1 MVTLEDIKKDEEIKI
16 LIEDTERQL
25 MELGYTEHGYRH
37 LEIVSTTA
45 GRILKELGYPDRTCE
60 LAEIAGYMHDIG
72 NAINREDHAH
82 NGAILAYD
90 ILKNRGM
97 SLSEAAEIM
106 MAIGNH
112 DEKTGTAVNPISAAL
127 ILADKSDVHRT
138 RVRDANKSRFDIHD
152 RVNYAV
158 EEAKF
163 DIDTE
168 NKKVYL
174 KLKID
179 TNICPVI
186 KYFEIFLDRMLMCK
200 GAANFLGVW
209 FHLEINGS
217 MLL

>member
-37 LEIVSTTA
+37 LEIVSMTA

-97 SLSEAAEIM
+97 PLSEAAEIM

-112 DEKTGTAVNPISAAL
+112 DEKTGTAVNPISAAI